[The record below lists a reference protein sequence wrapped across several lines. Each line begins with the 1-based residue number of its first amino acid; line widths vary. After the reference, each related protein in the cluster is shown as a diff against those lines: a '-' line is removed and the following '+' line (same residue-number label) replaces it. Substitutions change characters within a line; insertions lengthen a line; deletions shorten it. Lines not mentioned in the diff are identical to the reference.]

1 MYNTHFSLAIWIL
14 DILEVGSSISITL
27 SVTDSEINFRL
38 IKEIAFLKE
47 INSTQ
52 FLYKDL
58 GKIVSI
64 QCTEKKTYV
73 TCEYSIPSFNTKIQG
88 FDSLGVKVQ

>member
-47 INSTQ
+47 INCTQ
-52 FLYKDL
+52 FL
-58 GKIVSI
+58 VH
-64 QCTEKKTYV
+64 V
-73 TCEYSIPSFNTKIQG
+73 
-88 FDSLGVKVQ
+88 

>member
-1 MYNTHFSLAIWIL
+1 MLYRIYKLKDNNIYLKYIYNTHFSLAIWIL

-38 IKEIAFLKE
+38 IKEIAYLKE

-52 FLYKDL
+52 F
-58 GKIVSI
+58 
-64 QCTEKKTYV
+64 
-73 TCEYSIPSFNTKIQG
+73 
-88 FDSLGVKVQ
+88 

>member
-14 DILEVGSSISITL
+14 DILEVGSSIIVTS

-52 FLYKDL
+52 F
-58 GKIVSI
+58 
-64 QCTEKKTYV
+64 
-73 TCEYSIPSFNTKIQG
+73 
-88 FDSLGVKVQ
+88 

>member
-1 MYNTHFSLAIWIL
+1 M
-14 DILEVGSSISITL
+14 
-27 SVTDSEINFRL
+27 
-38 IKEIAFLKE
+38 
-47 INSTQ
+47 
-52 FLYKDL
+52 YKDL

-64 QCTEKKTYV
+64 QCTEKKKTYV